1 MINLLPR
8 WQKRLLVVLA
18 GVAVL
23 GLLGFSFVVGRVLAG
38 PDYPSSTSADA
49 GFARDMQIHHA
60 QAVEMSLM
68 VRDRTENEEVRA
80 IAYDIVLTQQQ
91 QIGQMYGWLREW
103 NLPQSSGGQHMAWM
117 SAHPTGHNGHDKD
130 YGAGTRTAKDLEVM
144 SEGLM
149 PGMATSA
156 QLAALSNAEGVDADR
171 LHLTPMIAH
180 HLAALSN
187 GEGFDADRVYLTL
200 MIAHH
205 VAGADMAEAAADLA
219 ETGHVRMLAAKMAEG
234 QQAEIT
240 ALQELLGRI

>member
-171 LHLTPMIAH
+171 
-180 HLAALSN
+180 
-187 GEGFDADRVYLTL
+187 VYLTL

-219 ETGHVRMLAAKMAEG
+219 ETGHVRMLAAKMGEG